1 MRLNKLL
8 TVLMLLF
15 SVVAFS
21 QETTARIGKWTYLKQ
36 NETVQDK
43 EFFTTDAWFVLTDY
57 SFSITLNKS
66 ERQHDFLI
74 INHMETE
81 EGYFSIV
88 MIEESTGDEAL
99 LTFYDDMRFSI
110 VLKDMSA
117 FVGFYY
123 ILD

>member
-1 MRLNKLL
+1 MKKLI
-8 TVLMLLF
+8 LLF
-15 SVVAFS
+15 AVLFSATVFS
-21 QETTARIGKWTYLKQ
+21 QDVTARIGKWTYLKQ
-36 NETVQDK
+36 NEIVADK
-43 EFFTTDAWFVLTDY
+43 EFNITDAWFVLTDY

-74 INHMETE
+74 VNHMETE

-88 MIEESTGDEAL
+88 LIEESTGDEAL
-99 LTFYDDMRFSI
+99 LTFYDEMRFSI

-123 ILD
+123 ILE